1 MNYDQKTKQTARQL
15 YIDGLTLNDIAK
27 SLSINP
33 KTVSAWKQD
42 DKKHNMDWDK
52 LRTVHNQS
60 NIEHLSMILLDE
72 LTGVVGDTFAKLKNS
87 DANPFEKIDSLAK
100 LLDSF
105 NKGVTGCQKL
115 MPEVNENRAV
125 LFVLSKFNEHI
136 ANKYP
141 HFLQEFANISE
152 SFIEELE

>member
-1 MNYDQKTKQTARQL
+1 MSYDQKTKQTARQL

-27 SLSINP
+27 SLSVNP

-42 DKKHNMDWDK
+42 DKKYNVDWDK
-52 LRTVHNQS
+52 LRAVHNQS

-72 LTGVVGDTFAKLKNS
+72 LTGVVGDTFAELKNS
-87 DANPFEKIDSLAK
+87 DANPFEKIDSIAK

-115 MPEVNENRAV
+115 MPEVNENRAI
-125 LFVLSKFNEHI
+125 LFVLDKLNEHI

-141 HFLQEFANISE
+141 HFSQEFANISE